1 MPLTSL
7 HSVPFRTPEFAR
19 LERQLPRAE
28 ERPLQYSSYG
38 RTVITP
44 VRESCPQPPPAQP
57 YNAYDVERAI
67 RERVRA
73 YGEETQRD
81 RFFRWGQ
88 CVALVLA
95 ITFVASVVVL
105 MAILSIRVSAAFD
118 GLSGEDTSEKVSAMM
133 DIAMEGAENARAASR
148 NVLHVTE
155 YARGAASVATP
166 RLVHAVNET
175 SDLVEDL
182 RSWSFHPS
190 LQIAPGGMSGS
201 SGGGGGHH
209 GG

>member
-7 HSVPFRTPEFAR
+7 HSVPFRATPEFAR

-28 ERPLQYSSYG
+28 EAPLQRQSYG
-38 RTVITP
+38 RTVIAP
-44 VRESCPQPPPAQP
+44 VRENGPPPPPVQP

-67 RERVRA
+67 RERARA
-73 YGEETQRD
+73 YGEETPRD
-81 RFFRWGQ
+81 RLFRWGQ

-95 ITFVASVVVL
+95 IAFVATVVVL
-105 MAILSIRVSAAFD
+105 MAILAIRLSNAVGELGGD
-118 GLSGEDTSEKVSAMM
+118 GTSEKVSAMM
-133 DIAMEGAENARAASR
+133 DLALEGAQNARAATR

-190 LQIAPGGMSGS
+190 LQIAPGGVSGR
-201 SGGGGGHH
+201 
-209 GG
+209 

>member
-1 MPLTSL
+1 MTLTGT
-7 HSVPFRTPEFAR
+7 PFRTPSLAFRE
-19 LERQLPRAE
+19 LSERLPRAE

-38 RTVITP
+38 RTVIAP
-44 VRESCPQPPPAQP
+44 VHECGPPPPAVQPQP

-73 YGEETQRD
+73 YGEETPRD
-81 RFFRWGQ
+81 RLFRWGQ

-95 ITFVASVVVL
+95 IAFVATVVVL
-105 MAILSIRVSAAFD
+105 MAILAIRLSDAVGELGGD
-118 GLSGEDTSEKVSAMM
+118 GTSEKVSAMM
-133 DIAMEGAENARAASR
+133 DLALEGAQNARAATQ

-155 YARGAASVATP
+155 SARLAATVATP

-190 LQIAPGGMSGS
+190 LQIAPGGVSGR
-201 SGGGGGHH
+201 
-209 GG
+209 

>member
-7 HSVPFRTPEFAR
+7 HSVPFRPPSHAFRE
-19 LERQLPRAE
+19 LSERLPRAE

-38 RTVITP
+38 RTVIAP
-44 VRESCPQPPPAQP
+44 VHEGCPPPPPVQP

-67 RERVRA
+67 RERARV
-73 YGEETQRD
+73 YGEETPRD
-81 RFFRWGQ
+81 RLFRWGQ

-95 ITFVASVVVL
+95 IGFVATVVVM
-105 MAILSIRVSAAFD
+105 MAILAIRVSAAMD
-118 GLSGEDTSEKVSAMM
+118 GLSGEDTSQKVSAMM
-133 DIAMEGAENARAASR
+133 DLAVEGAENARLATR

-155 YARGAASVATP
+155 SARLAANVATP

-190 LQIAPGGMSGS
+190 LQIAPGGFGASSGS
-201 SGGGGGHH
+201 SSSSG
-209 GG
+209 

>member
-7 HSVPFRTPEFAR
+7 HTVPFRTPDFVR
-19 LERQLPRAE
+19 LERHLSERLPRAE

-38 RTVITP
+38 RTVIAP
-44 VRESCPQPPPAQP
+44 VREGCPPPASAAQP

-73 YGEETQRD
+73 YGEETPRD
-81 RFFRWGQ
+81 RLFRWGQ

-95 ITFVASVVVL
+95 IAFVATVVVM
-105 MAILSIRVSAAFD
+105 MAILAIRVSAAFD
-118 GLSGEDTSEKVSAMM
+118 GLSGDDASEKVSAMM
-133 DIAMEGAENARAASR
+133 DLALDGAQNARLATR
-148 NVLHVTE
+148 NVLHLTQS
-155 YARGAASVATP
+155 ARDAASVAAP

-190 LQIAPGGMSGS
+190 LQIAPGHASTG
-201 SGGGGGHH
+201 
-209 GG
+209 